1 MGGTVIYFHR
11 GCTDGRVAAAL
22 LVAHLRAHGVRG
34 LHVQAA
40 CATMARFAYPPA
52 DTDAIYFVD
61 LCPTE
66 AMVPQLERCAARLV
80 VLDHHLSAA
89 PTCAALAARPRW
101 SVRHHRVLGGA
112 QVDDAHYPRA
122 RPGMFAPLDTALA
135 LVAAYDLWRDPD
147 DRVFRFQA
155 GADVLWARATL
166 RGPTTPDECVFFLRA
181 LADPPAADVA
191 ALGAAPHAPA
201 AGRAGPPPPGP
212 GAAGGWGAGR
222 GRARPRVAAVARA
235 VHPGRAAVGAGARA
249 GVRGRGAA
257 RRAGHAHATR

>member
-66 AMVPQLERCAARLV
+66 AMVPQLERG
-80 VLDHHLSAA
+80 AA
-89 PTCAALAARPRW
+89 PRLSRA
-101 SVRHHRVLGGA
+101 GGGGGGGW
-112 QVDDAHYPRA
+112 P
-122 RPGMFAPLDTALA
+122 
-135 LVAAYDLWRDPD
+135 
-147 DRVFRFQA
+147 
-155 GADVLWARATL
+155 RATL

-181 LADPPAADVA
+181 LADTPAADVA
-191 ALGAAPHAPA
+191 ALGAARHAA
-201 AGRAGPPPPGP
+201 A
-212 GAAGGWGAGR
+212 AAEYAAAAPYALPW
-222 GRARPRVAAVARA
+222 AR
-235 VHPGRAAVGAGARA
+235 
-249 GVRGRGAA
+249 
-257 RRAGHAHATR
+257 GHAQACAGEVPPDVLATRTQLDE

>member
-101 SVRHHRVLGGA
+101 TVHHHMDPCGA
-112 QVDDAHYPRA
+112 QVVDAHCPRA

-181 LADPPAADVA
+181 LAGP
-191 ALGAAPHAPA
+191 
-201 AGRAGPPPPGP
+201 PPPPGP
-212 GAAGGWGAGR
+212 RGGRRRRPRGGPAGR
-222 GRARPRVAAVARA
+222 APSPSARARTRACCATGCCATTPAPRSRRA
-235 VHPGRAAVGAGARA
+235 CGRRAAGAGAR
-249 GVRGRGAA
+249 RWGRARCCAPA
-257 RRAGHAHATR
+257 RR